1 MSNPATETAEPPYRS
16 VPAAELPAFFASPEL
31 EALKRE
37 ICDIGRR
44 LWSRAYV
51 DGNGGNIS
59 VRVAENLV
67 LCTPTLVSKGF
78 MQPEDLAL
86 VDMQGTMLA
95 GGKRRTSE
103 LLMHLAIFAAQPKAK
118 AVVHAHPPTATGY
131 AVCGI
136 QPPSCMVP
144 EMEIFIGQVGVA
156 DYITPGT
163 HAMGEAVARLALQ
176 HNTILMANHGVV
188 SWGFGVEDAYFKM
201 EILEAYCKTMLVT
214 AQLGRLGSAAR
225 HIPGPQM
232 RELLAIKQTL
242 GIPDPRLG

>member
-1 MSNPATETAEPPYRS
+1 MSNPATESAEPPYRT
-16 VPAAELPAFFASPEL
+16 VPAAEIPAFFVSPEL

-103 LLMHLAIFAAQPKAK
+103 LLMHLA
-118 AVVHAHPPTATGY
+118 V
-131 AVCGI
+131 
-136 QPPSCMVP
+136 
-144 EMEIFIGQVGVA
+144 
-156 DYITPGT
+156 
-163 HAMGEAVARLALQ
+163 
-176 HNTILMANHGVV
+176 
-188 SWGFGVEDAYFKM
+188 
-201 EILEAYCKTMLVT
+201 
-214 AQLGRLGSAAR
+214 
-225 HIPGPQM
+225 
-232 RELLAIKQTL
+232 
-242 GIPDPRLG
+242 